1 MALECAIQQDERQS
15 DGARV
20 CCSACP
26 SVLGAALQ
34 RNTPAATPT
43 PTPTYTHTL
52 CRATRLL
59 LCVANNA
66 CPARPVPCPV
76 LASMHW
82 SGCCP
87 LSPIRPADQASG
99 LNSREHLH
107 FAPLAR
113 TVYIQQDRGCTLLCA
128 CISGGSSTTRRFS
141 DSLPGTPPG
150 HESRPARQLRS
161 RAAGLVES
169 RTARQ
174 LPDCLALEM
183 HCPTCLPPSALLSI
197 QRISPRQ
204 QGVSRLSRAAAPA
217 MRYPRASP
225 AAAPASSRYAIL
237 ACSCFLAYCCFC
249 FLIGEQP
256 TRPSPA
262 CKSTSGPRST
272 DPRSTTNLGCV
283 LRLNRERRRS
293 RKAPGPPSWAP
304 PQRAAT
310 TDRDGM
316 SQAGPALRRP
326 AAPDWQQP
334 RLQRRRHGPD

>member
-1 MALECAIQQDERQS
+1 MEHASAAL
-15 DGARV
+15 RV
-20 CCSACP
+20 PRC
-26 SVLGAALQ
+26 SVL
-34 RNTPAATPT
+34 
-43 PTPTYTHTL
+43 L
-52 CRATRLL
+52 CRETRLL
-59 LCVANNA
+59 LHLHLHLPTPTRSAEPHA
-66 CPARPVPCPV
+66 CCSAWPTMRVPHAPCPV
-76 LASMHW
+76 PSLLACT
-82 SGCCP
+82 GQAAA